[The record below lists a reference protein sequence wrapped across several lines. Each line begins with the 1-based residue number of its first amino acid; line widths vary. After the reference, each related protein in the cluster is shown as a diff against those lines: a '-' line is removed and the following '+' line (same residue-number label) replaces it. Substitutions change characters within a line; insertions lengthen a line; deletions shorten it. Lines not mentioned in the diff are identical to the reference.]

1 MIIGRGADRPRA
13 ERSAPRPVI
22 TVGVGLRPG
31 TPEAAVRAL
40 LDRVAAEYG
49 LELGD
54 AVVAT
59 LDRRVAEP
67 GLLAAVAPREPHGF
81 AAAALAV
88 VGVARSDARVAAAV
102 GTPSVAEAAALLAA
116 GDGAQLIVGKTAGQG
131 VTVAVAAGAADV
143 GLPSGGSCDTC
154 GPGYRPASPSSG
166 GPAQGPAATTGRRS
180 PGEERR

>member
-1 MIIGRGADRPRA
+1 MITGRGVERPRA
-13 ERSAPRPVI
+13 ERSAPRPVV

-31 TPEAAVRAL
+31 TSEAAVRAL
-40 LDRVAAEYG
+40 LDRVAAAHG

-59 LDRRVAEP
+59 LDRRVLEP
-67 GLLAAVAPREPHGF
+67 GLRAAVAPREPHGF
-81 AAAALAV
+81 AAAALAA
-88 VGVARSDARVAAAV
+88 VAVPRPDARVAAAV

-116 GDGAQLIVGKTAGQG
+116 GDGAHLVVGKTAGQG
-131 VTVAVAAGAADV
+131 VTVAVAARSADV
-143 GLPSGGSCDTC
+143 GLPSGVSSETC

-166 GPAQGPAATTGRRS
+166 GPAQGTAATAGRRS